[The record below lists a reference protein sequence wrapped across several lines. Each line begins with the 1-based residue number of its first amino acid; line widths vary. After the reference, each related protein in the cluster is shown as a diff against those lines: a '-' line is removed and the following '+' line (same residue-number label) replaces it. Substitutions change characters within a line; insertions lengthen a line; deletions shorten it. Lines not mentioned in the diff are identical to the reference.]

1 MCYFSPIQEKIFNT
15 IGGRMAVKKNIQ
27 SPPWVGVLAFAIIAL
42 VLAAALFVWYG
53 CRIEPGNGEIAVL
66 IKKTGKTLPESQ
78 IVAVSSEYKGI
89 QLEVLGEGRYF
100 RNPYVWDWQIK
111 PVTEIPAG
119 KFGVL
124 VRKFGKNLPAGEI
137 LAADAESKGIVKEV
151 LGTGRHRIN
160 PYAYDVKLCDD
171 IVIMPGNI
179 GVVANLCGKDIF
191 SGSAN
196 DLSRNK
202 GFVVSADR
210 KGVQEFTLKEG
221 THRINPYIQSVAIVN
236 IQSQRYE
243 FSGKDAIGFITLDG
257 FYVTLQGTVEF
268 NIVPESAPML
278 TQEVG
283 NMDDIVKK
291 LILPSVS
298 GFARI
303 EGSKKS
309 ATEFIV
315 GESRQLFQNKL
326 EEFLRKNC
334 RNWGVSIN
342 SVLIR
347 DINPPQEI
355 AGIIRNREIAKQE
368 AKKFSQ
374 QIQQAKSATELER
387 QKMLALQSRSKVEA
401 ETLKITA
408 EIAAKQAKLEKV
420 IAAKTE
426 LDAAALQLKTA
437 QADARAAI
445 ALAEAD
451 KAVIAAGNKAEVE
464 ILKRNIAAYGGG
476 EAYLRGKLYE
486 RIAPNIQSIMSNS
499 AGGSTFGL
507 PVLKQAASPV
517 RK

>member
-1 MCYFSPIQEKIFNT
+1 VATAKPQINPLWGI
-15 IGGRMAVKKNIQ
+15 AV
-27 SPPWVGVLAFAIIAL
+27 FAVIAL
-42 VLAAALFVWYG
+42 VVAIPSFIWFG

-66 IKKTGKTLPESQ
+66 IKKTGKTLPQNE
-78 IVAVSSEYKGI
+78 IVATSAEYKGI

-124 VRKFGKNLPAGEI
+124 VRKFGKNLPEGEI
-137 LAADAESKGIVKEV
+137 LALDNNSKGIVREV

-160 PYAYDVKLCDD
+160 PYAYEVKLCDD
-171 IVIMPGNI
+171 IVIMPGNV

-191 SGSAN
+191 SGTAN
-196 DLSRNK
+196 DLNNQQ
-202 GFVVSADR
+202 GFIVSSDR
-210 KGVQEFTLKEG
+210 KGVQKAVLKEG

-257 FYVTLQGTVEF
+257 FYITLEGTVEF
-268 NIVPESAPML
+268 NISADSAPLL

-283 NMDDIVKK
+283 NMEDIMKK

-315 GESRQLFQNKL
+315 GESRQLFQNQL

-334 RNWGVSIN
+334 LNWGVSIN

-355 AGIIRNREIAKQE
+355 ASIIRNREIAQQE
-368 AKKFSQ
+368 AKKFTR
-374 QIQQAKSATELER
+374 QIEQAKSATELER
-387 QKMLALQSRSKVEA
+387 QKMLALQSRKKVEA
-401 ETLKITA
+401 ETNKITS
-408 EIAAKQAKLEKV
+408 EIAANQAKLEKI

-426 LDAAALQLKTA
+426 LEAAALQLQTA
-437 QADARAAI
+437 QAEAKATL
-445 ALAEAD
+445 ALAESER
-451 KAVIAAGNKAEVE
+451 AVIAAGNKADVE
-464 ILKRNIAAYGGG
+464 ILKRNIASYGGG
-476 EAYLRGKLYE
+476 ASYLRGKLYE
-486 RIAPNIQSIMSNS
+486 KLAPNLQSIMSNS
-499 AGGSTFGL
+499 ADGNVFGL
-507 PVLKQAASPV
+507 PFQPGKNAAPA
-517 RK
+517 RKESVK